1 MSGDAG
7 GLGDPGAGEGYD
19 ESRDALDLSPRTT
32 ATHPGPPPSRS
43 RRRPVGAYLALAAV
57 VLGVAFVV
65 MQGLGDATLY
75 FRNVDEAVAD
85 RDDLGTRRF
94 RLQGL
99 VRDDVEQDGERV
111 TFTLTFNG
119 VDVAVRHAGD
129 PPDLFRPGQP
139 VVLEGRFEEG
149 SDVYL
154 SDSIRVKHSEEYEAE
169 HEDDIRDAQDGEAG
183 LASQR
188 HGPSG

>member
-1 MSGDAG
+1 MSRDTG
-7 GLGDPGAGEGYD
+7 GLGDPGSGEGFD

-32 ATHPGPPPSRS
+32 TTDTGPPPARTP
-43 RRRPVGAYLALAAV
+43 RRQPVGAYLALAAV

-111 TFTLTFNG
+111 SFTLSFNG
-119 VDVAVRHAGD
+119 ADLAVRHAGD

-169 HEDDIRDAQDGEAG
+169 HEDRLTDSQDGAEDR
-183 LASQR
+183 Q
-188 HGPSG
+188 

>member
-1 MSGDAG
+1 MSPDGDQHD
-7 GLGDPGAGEGYD
+7 DPGSGEGFD

-32 ATHPGPPPSRS
+32 TTGPDVPARAG

-65 MQGLGDATLY
+65 LQGLGDATVY
-75 FRNVDEAVAD
+75 FRNVDEALAQ

-119 VDVAVRHAGD
+119 EDVAVRHAGD

-139 VVLEGRFEEG
+139 VVLEGRFQDG

-169 HEDDIRDAQDGEAG
+169 HEDRLADSRDGEEDA
-183 LASQR
+183 
-188 HGPSG
+188 P

>member
-1 MSGDAG
+1 MSGEAAE
-7 GLGDPGAGEGYD
+7 LSDPGSGEGFD
-19 ESRDALDLSPRTT
+19 ESLDALDLSPRTT
-32 ATHPGPPPSRS
+32 ATDAGPSPARTR

-99 VRDDVEQDGERV
+99 VGDDVEEDGERV
-111 TFTLTFNG
+111 TFTLRFNG
-119 VDVAVRHAGD
+119 ADVAVRHAGD

-169 HEDDIRDAQDGEAG
+169 HEDRLADSRDGEEDA
-183 LASQR
+183 
-188 HGPSG
+188 P